1 MLRAKLTAAS
11 SAAAA
16 NGKTLVEQRQE
27 LKQVGTVPSAVC
39 RAQQID
45 SELSCVSAHPN
56 KAPWTQATAPR
67 MQGARCTLCPLMPQK
82 AVPCTQHISPVVLSC
97 QEQVARQQL
106 QRALDR
112 QEARMSQLS
121 KALAEREAQLAA
133 VRQDASSLR
142 EQKTAVEN
150 WLDV

>member
-1 MLRAKLTAAS
+1 M
-11 SAAAA
+11 
-16 NGKTLVEQRQE
+16 
-27 LKQVGTVPSAVC
+27 
-39 RAQQID
+39 
-45 SELSCVSAHPN
+45 
-56 KAPWTQATAPR
+56 
-67 MQGARCTLCPLMPQK
+67 LCPLLLRV
-82 AVPCTQHISPVVLSC
+82 ATPCTQHASPVVLSC

>member
-1 MLRAKLTAAS
+1 
-11 SAAAA
+11 
-16 NGKTLVEQRQE
+16 
-27 LKQVGTVPSAVC
+27 
-39 RAQQID
+39 
-45 SELSCVSAHPN
+45 
-56 KAPWTQATAPR
+56 
-67 MQGARCTLCPLMPQK
+67 MQGACCTLCPLMPQK
-82 AVPCTQHISPVVLSC
+82 ALPCTQYISPAVLSC

>member
-1 MLRAKLTAAS
+1 MA
-11 SAAAA
+11 
-16 NGKTLVEQRQE
+16 
-27 LKQVGTVPSAVC
+27 
-39 RAQQID
+39 
-45 SELSCVSAHPN
+45 
-56 KAPWTQATAPR
+56 
-67 MQGARCTLCPLMPQK
+67 MP
-82 AVPCTQHISPVVLSC
+82 CIWHSPVLLSC